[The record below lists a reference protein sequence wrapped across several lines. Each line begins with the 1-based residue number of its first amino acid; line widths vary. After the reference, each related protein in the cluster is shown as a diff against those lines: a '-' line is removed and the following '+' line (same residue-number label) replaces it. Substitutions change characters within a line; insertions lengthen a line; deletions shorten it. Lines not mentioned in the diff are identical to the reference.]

1 MTLVLQFCV
10 GLIFGLGLVVSG
22 LADPAKVYG
31 FLDLAGAWDPSL
43 LVSMASAVLVAA
55 LGYWLT
61 MRRSR
66 PACAADFQL
75 PTATAL
81 DRRLIVGAAIFGAG
95 WGLTGICPGP
105 AVASIGLRNPGI
117 EIFFPAML
125 IGMLAVRIL
134 PAELRRFGTSIIR

>member
-1 MTLVLQFCV
+1 MALALQFCV
-10 GLIFGLGLVVSG
+10 GMIFGLGLVVSG
-22 LADPAKVYG
+22 LGDPAKVYG

-55 LGYWLT
+55 LGYQLT
-61 MRRSR
+61 MRRSQ

-81 DRRLIVGAAIFGAG
+81 DRRLIVGAAIFGTG

-105 AVASIGLRNPGI
+105 AVASIGLRTPGI

-125 IGMLAVRIL
+125 VGMLAVRIL
-134 PAELRRFGTSIIR
+134 LTDPRRFGISIIR